1 MLVGDRVTL
10 RLASADDLAALA
22 AIRREPVVLQRWRGD
37 DLEKEILQAI
47 ESPEV
52 VLYAI
57 EYENQVVGAIQAY
70 EETDP
75 DYRHAGIDVYLATE
89 FHGRGLG
96 TDAVRTLAKY
106 LITDQEHHRLVID
119 PAADNQAA
127 IKAYQNVGFRIVGV
141 MRQYERGVDGAWH
154 DGVLMEML
162 ADDSPLS
169 A

>member
-22 AIRREPVVLQRWRGD
+22 TIRREPVVLQRWRGD